1 MTFHLGL
8 TGSIATGKSS
18 VSKHFQSLG
27 YPIVDADLGSRAVV
41 EPGQPGLEAIREHFG
56 EDYIFPNQTI
66 NRKKIGQLIFAD
78 DRARQELNQ
87 LLQPHIRQW
96 IIQEAQAYDAAGHE
110 LVVLDIPLLYE
121 EGYQEDCDQVMVV
134 YCSESVQLERL
145 MARDQLSEGEAFQRI
160 CSQISIERKAEWADI
175 LIDNGR
181 DLSYTYQQLDAWLGI
196 SGFRPNPVAE

>member
-27 YPIVDADLGSRAVV
+27 YPIIDADLGSRAVV

-66 NRKKIGQLIFAD
+66 NRKKLGQLIFAD

-96 IIQEAQAYDAAGHE
+96 IIQEAQAYDAAGHD

-121 EGYQEDCDQVMVV
+121 EGYQADCDQVMVV

-181 DLSYTYQQLDAWLGI
+181 DLSYTYQQVDAWLGI
-196 SGFRPNPVAE
+196 SGFSPNPVAE

>member
-66 NRKKIGQLIFAD
+66 NRKKLGQLIFAD

-96 IIQEAQAYDAAGHE
+96 IIQEAQAYDAAGHD

-121 EGYQEDCDQVMVV
+121 EGYQADCDQVMVV

-181 DLSYTYQQLDAWLGI
+181 DLSYTYQQVDAWLGI
-196 SGFRPNPVAE
+196 SGFSPNPVAE

>member
-66 NRKKIGQLIFAD
+66 NRKKLGQLIFAD